1 MNKVQLINAVSKGT
15 GLKKKDA
22 EAAVSSV
29 FNIIEESLSKGE
41 KVQIV
46 GFGTF
51 KIKVKEER
59 DGRNP
64 KTGEK
69 IRIAA
74 SKSPVFVPGK
84 SLKESIK

>member
-1 MNKVQLINAVSKGT
+1 MNKVQLINAVSKET
-15 GLKKKDA
+15 GLKKTDA

-29 FNIIEESLSKGE
+29 FNIIEENLAKGE

-51 KIKVKEER
+51 KIKIKEER

-74 SKSPVFVPGK
+74 SKNPIFVPGK
-84 SLKESIK
+84 SLKESVK

>member
-1 MNKVQLINAVSKGT
+1 MNKVQLINAVSKET

-74 SKSPVFVPGK
+74 SKSPAFVPGK

>member
-1 MNKVQLINAVSKGT
+1 MNKA
-15 GLKKKDA
+15 
-22 EAAVSSV
+22 
-29 FNIIEESLSKGE
+29 E

-51 KIKVKEER
+51 KIKIKEER

-74 SKSPVFVPGK
+74 SKNPIFVPGK
-84 SLKESIK
+84 SLKESVK

>member
-1 MNKVQLINAVSKGT
+1 MNKVQLINAVSKET

-29 FNIIEESLSKGE
+29 FNIIEENLAKGE

-51 KIKVKEER
+51 KIKEKEER

-64 KTGEK
+64 KTGEN

-74 SKSPVFVPGK
+74 SRSPVFVPGK
-84 SLKESIK
+84 SLKESVK